1 MLNVGKMYGYKKL
14 ICPLF
19 IIFMPKSYSTD
30 YGTCY
35 FLTWYDLYLFLVYA
49 GPYTTHTGIIWTR
62 HTSMTGHTGIQ
73 KMLSALL
80 SSRKAFS
87 IILVRLYCG
96 ATQTFLSANL
106 LQFFHYREHE
116 QG

>member
-49 GPYTTHTGIIWTR
+49 GPYTTHTVIIWTR

-73 KMLSALL
+73 KMLSAL
-80 SSRKAFS
+80 FEQPES
-87 IILVRLYCG
+87 I
-96 ATQTFLSANL
+96 
-106 LQFFHYREHE
+106 FHYLGAPLLRRYTDIFISRPSPVFSL
-116 QG
+116 